1 MNWTSELAVY
11 RVQPPCLVGS
21 LIVSPDVAPMLAA
34 SASAKQS
41 SALSILAQPSCES
54 HAAPASPALSAIML
68 SVLPDHRSMIRP
80 ESPVLR

>member
-1 MNWTSELAVY
+1 
-11 RVQPPCLVGS
+11 
-21 LIVSPDVAPMLAA
+21 MLAA